1 MPFGDCTAQALKSC
15 GNSRVRRR
23 LFHSSA
29 VEVKFME
36 IFSAAIL
43 GIIQGLTEFLPV
55 SSSAH
60 LILVPWFLGW
70 KPEGLAFDV
79 SLHMGTAVAVLA
91 FFWNDW
97 LRLAREVIA
106 GLREGDPFGNQYRM
120 LAWFLVVGTLP
131 ALVVGL
137 ALEKT
142 VETQLRSPLI
152 TVFTLAALAALLFF
166 SERKSKQNRSIEAF
180 TWGDSL
186 WIGFSQALALIPGV
200 SRSGVTMTAAMFRD
214 STRTDAARFSFLL
227 STPVIVGAGIL
238 EGWRVVKAA
247 HHAVEGAVPIQ
258 WAVFFVGIV
267 CAAVTGFLCI
277 KFFLR
282 YLQTKTFVPFVIY
295 RFLLAGV
302 VLIYYFKFF

>member
-1 MPFGDCTAQALKSC
+1 
-15 GNSRVRRR
+15 
-23 LFHSSA
+23 
-29 VEVKFME
+29 ME
-36 IFSAAIL
+36 IFAAAIL

-79 SLHMGTAVAVLA
+79 SLHVGTAIAVLA

-97 LRLAREVIA
+97 IQLARETMV
-106 GLREGDPFGNQYRM
+106 GLREREPFGNHQRV
-120 LAWFLVVGTLP
+120 LAWLLVVGTLP

-142 VETQLRSPLI
+142 VEAQLRSPLI
-152 TVFTLAALAALLFF
+152 TVFTLAILGALLFWA
-166 SERKSKQNRSIEAF
+166 ERKGSQDRPIGVF
-180 TWGDSL
+180 TWADSI

-200 SRSGVTMTAAMFRD
+200 SRSGITMTAALFRN

-238 EGWRVVKAA
+238 EGWRLLRAV
-247 HHAVEGAVPIQ
+247 HHPIEGMTPIH
-258 WAVFFVGIV
+258 WPVLIVGV
-267 CAAVTGFLCI
+267 LCAAATGFLCI

-282 YLQTKTFVPFVIY
+282 YLETKSFGPFVIY
-295 RFLLAGV
+295 RFVLAAV
-302 VLIYYFKFF
+302 VLAYYLAH